1 MAKRARP
8 RPVRADRKAARPDS
22 RPAKLTLQPTPVVA
36 YPAAT
41 SAPPGPAAEAIA
53 SFQRGME
60 SLQRKDYR
68 AASMSF
74 RDLLERFSSER
85 ALLDRARVYLD
96 LCERELQR
104 RPPNPTTIEERLTA
118 ATAALNN
125 DDDRRAESL
134 AKSVLADQ
142 PDQDLAI
149 YLLAAVE
156 ARRESIDAALE
167 LLTRAISLSPEAGQQ
182 ARYDPDFDSLHDSEL
197 FWKLTDKKLA
207 PTGTVSSGARKIR
220 RRGDR

>member
-8 RPVRADRKAARPDS
+8 RPVRAERKAARPES
-22 RPAKLTLQPTPVVA
+22 RTAKPSLQPTPVVA
-36 YPAAT
+36 YPAEPAP
-41 SAPPGPAAEAIA
+41 PPGPPAEAI
-53 SFQRGME
+53 SLFQRGME
-60 SLQRKDYR
+60 SLQRKEYR
-68 AASMSF
+68 AATQTF
-74 RDLLERFSSER
+74 QELLERFTAER
-85 ALLDRARVYLD
+85 GLLDRARVYMD
-96 LCERELQR
+96 LCERELR
-104 RPPNPTTIEERLTA
+104 RQPPNPTTIEERLTA

-125 DDDRRAESL
+125 DDDPRAETL

-142 PDQDLAI
+142 PDQDLAL

-167 LLTRAISLSPEAGQQ
+167 LLSQAISLSPEAGQQ

-207 PTGTVSSGARKIR
+207 PTAGGPPMARKAKR
-220 RRGDR
+220 KG

>member
-1 MAKRARP
+1 
-8 RPVRADRKAARPDS
+8 
-22 RPAKLTLQPTPVVA
+22 
-36 YPAAT
+36 
-41 SAPPGPAAEAIA
+41 
-53 SFQRGME
+53 
-60 SLQRKDYR
+60 LQRKDYR
-68 AASMSF
+68 AASVSF